1 MPGGLAVRSTQSF
14 LISRIPDEELRA
26 NLRATMGQL
35 FKFLEA
41 DLAGDLRLPGA
52 EQDGKPVTGA
62 VVEDAANCESA
73 RNAYLIALESKV

>member
-26 NLRATMGQL
+26 NLRETMGQL

-41 DLAGDLRLPGA
+41 DLERKRPAAG
-52 EQDGKPVTGA
+52 GA
-62 VVEDAANCESA
+62 VS
-73 RNAYLIALESKV
+73 SM